1 MPRVGPAVAVSE
13 LVKDYGAVRAVDGVS
28 FEVDRGEVFALLG
41 PNGAGKSTTV
51 EILEGHRVR
60 TSGTVRVLD
69 IDPSAAGASFRDR
82 IGIVLQSSGIDPEL
96 TAREAI
102 DYYGAAY
109 SRRVPTDELI
119 ELVELDE
126 KADARIS
133 TLSGGQ
139 QRRIDMA
146 LGLVGDPDVVFLD
159 EPTTGFDPAA
169 RRRGWQLVERL
180 VSQQRAVL
188 LTTHYLDEAEHLA
201 DRVAVLARG
210 RIVAEGTPAELRARA
225 GSALIRF
232 AVPDRVEPVSDL
244 LAPVSGDIVGRGR
257 HVEITTDTPTA
268 DLAQV
273 TGWAAERGFELEGL
287 TVATPSLEDVYLS
300 LVADGDG
307 DGDDAEA
314 PGDGDSRT

>member
-1 MPRVGPAVAVSE
+1 MPRVSPAVAVSE
-13 LVKDYGAVRAVDGVS
+13 LVKDYGAFRAVDGVS
-28 FEVDRGEVFALLG
+28 FEVERGEVFALLG

-51 EILEGHRVR
+51 EILEGHRTR

-69 IDPSAAGASFRDR
+69 RDPASAGASFRDR

-102 DYYGAAY
+102 DFYGAAY
-109 SRRVPTDELI
+109 SRRVQTDELI
-119 ELVELDE
+119 GLVELDD

-169 RRRGWQLVERL
+169 RRRGWELVERL
-180 VSQQRAVL
+180 ASQQRAVL

-201 DRVAVLARG
+201 DRVAVLAKG

-232 AVPDRVEPVSDL
+232 SVPDRADPVSGLLEPVS
-244 LAPVSGDIVGRGR
+244 GNIVGRDR
-257 HVEITTDTPTA
+257 HVEITTSSPTA
-268 DLAQV
+268 DLAHI
-273 TGWAAERGFELEGL
+273 TGWAAQRGIELENL
-287 TVATPSLEDVYLS
+287 TVSAPSLEDVYLS
-300 LVADGDG
+300 LVADGGNDDRPDDRPDG
-307 DGDDAEA
+307 G
-314 PGDGDSRT
+314 SRRP